1 MKVLMIAFGLCCC
14 LPTALAQSGGG
25 QARPPD
31 GPEPPMLP
39 PRVESGEALEPE
51 VTIIETEKEIIQEY
65 RINGRLYMVRITPQA
80 GPPYYLLD
88 IDGDGELDVEEHDI
102 SNISVPQWVL
112 FRW

>member
-1 MKVLMIAFGLCCC
+1 MIIAFGLCCC
-14 LPTALAQSGGG
+14 ASTALAQGGG
-25 QARPPD
+25 QPD
-31 GPEPPMLP
+31 PGEVPEPPMLP
-39 PRVESGEALEPE
+39 PQVESGEALEPE

-88 IDGDGELDVEEHDI
+88 LDGDGELDVEQNDV
-102 SNISVPQWVL
+102 SNINIPQWVL